1 MSPRLAHCGR
11 GPGGWLEAV
20 LHCGRDVLW
29 GQGVIGAK
37 GWGKGAPGMDA
48 LVECESSSGPVVKS
62 SLRAPG
68 ANRGAGS
75 VIGLRGGAG
84 RARGHPHI
92 RKPSPILPYPQSLP
106 PFLHPHWA
114 PYCSLEHLE
123 KFPAD
128 ARTQC
133 NVSEHGVMISG
144 PPRLTPRRHTQR
156 DDAHNDWRSRGQSD
170 DQNEQVEARQASCE
184 NQDYSARAGKMPRG
198 SAVPRPTPR
207 RARAAGAE
215 VGRPSRHQHRR
226 FGCFLV

>member
-84 RARGHPHI
+84 RARGHPNI
-92 RKPSPILPYPQSLP
+92 RKPAPILP
-106 PFLHPHWA
+106 H
-114 PYCSLEHLE
+114 
-123 KFPAD
+123 
-128 ARTQC
+128 
-133 NVSEHGVMISG
+133 
-144 PPRLTPRRHTQR
+144 PRLPGHRTAALTTLRSFLR
-156 DDAHNDWRSRGQSD
+156 AHARNATGQD
-170 DQNEQVEARQASCE
+170 TV
-184 NQDYSARAGKMPRG
+184 
-198 SAVPRPTPR
+198 
-207 RARAAGAE
+207 
-215 VGRPSRHQHRR
+215 
-226 FGCFLV
+226 